1 MSIITIKNNNKKLML
16 HILDENLDKSLDDKK
31 YKEFYKMSAEAISS
45 SKIKVSPKS
54 FIIPNYSYWIIH
66 EKVSNGGTRI
76 ECPCCHDT
84 KIVSIYSIYND
95 TYCSKC
101 GELLRLER

>member
-1 MSIITIKNNNKKLML
+1 MSIITIKTNNKKLMF
-16 HILDENLDKSLDDKK
+16 HRLDDNLDKEYEKM
-31 YKEFYKMSAEAISS
+31 YKIGTEAISS
-45 SKIKVSPKS
+45 SKIKSSPKS

-101 GELLRLER
+101 GELLRLKR

>member
-1 MSIITIKNNNKKLML
+1 MKNIKNTFST
-16 HILDENLDKSLDDKK
+16 NLRIMNGRTL
-31 YKEFYKMSAEAISS
+31 
-45 SKIKVSPKS
+45 KIINERLEK
-54 FIIPNYSYWIIH
+54 FIESQTKYWIIH

-76 ECPCCHDT
+76 ECPYCHDT

-101 GELLRLER
+101 GELLRLKR